1 MKASALS
8 ISQGHRR
15 FCWLLAGCCCCC
27 CCCCSSSSSFSSS
40 SSSSSSSPPPPPSSG
55 GGGGLVL
62 VSAGH
67 GGLCYCEHPGSQA
80 DHKNTNPQVW
90 MIKIPIR
97 FPT

>member
-1 MKASALS
+1 MYIYISDES
-8 ISQGHRR
+8 ISLEYFTRSQKVLLVVAG
-15 FCWLLAGCCCCC
+15 CWLVVVVVLLLLLLLLA
-27 CCCCSSSSSFSSS
+27 
-40 SSSSSSSPPPPPSSG
+40 G

-67 GGLCYCEHPGSQA
+67 GGLCYCDHPESQA
-80 DHKNTNPQVW
+80 DHKNTNPQFW